1 VYKEQINDSPA
12 GRKIVINLK
21 MHSVAVKDFSEQTS
35 EQFNVTNGNAQI
47 EEHFIATSEFVEW
60 T

>member
-21 MHSVAVKDFSEQTS
+21 LHSVAVKDFSKQTS
-35 EQFNVTNGNAQI
+35 EQFIVTNENAQLVSLLSGWRF
-47 EEHFIATSEFVEW
+47 HDKQ
-60 T
+60 

>member
-21 MHSVAVKDFSEQTS
+21 LHSVAVKDFSKQTS
-35 EQFNVTNGNAQI
+35 EQFIVTNENAQLVSSLSGWR
-47 EEHFIATSEFVEW
+47 FPDKQ
-60 T
+60 

>member
-21 MHSVAVKDFSEQTS
+21 LHSVAVKDFSKQTS
-35 EQFNVTNGNAQI
+35 EQFIVTNENARGGGAFHYNQ
-47 EEHFIATSEFVEW
+47 
-60 T
+60 